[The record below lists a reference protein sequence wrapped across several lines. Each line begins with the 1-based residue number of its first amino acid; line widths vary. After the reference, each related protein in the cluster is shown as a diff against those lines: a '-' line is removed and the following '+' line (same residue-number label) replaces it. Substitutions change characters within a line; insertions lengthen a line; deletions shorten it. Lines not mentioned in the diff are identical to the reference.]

1 VCQLKEKKLE
11 KLNGFTNIFSRMA
24 IGFDRQEKRFELNFV
39 LRKTFLQIANQVAT
53 KESSQTDS
61 QFAQSP
67 PFNET
72 P

>member
-1 VCQLKEKKLE
+1 VSTERKKNWE
-11 KLNGFTNIFSRMA
+11 KLKGFRNIFSRRA
-24 IGFDRQEKRFELNFV
+24 IGFDRQEERFELNFV

-61 QFAQSP
+61 QFSQSP
-67 PFNET
+67 PSNET